1 MAIDEKEVDTVWGR
15 LRETKRMTREAV
27 EKTEAKLLEEMNTMK
42 EKTNQDMKSMKQD
55 VVNSIKQDIA
65 KLVAILE
72 KEQGKK

>member
-1 MAIDEKEVDTVWGR
+1 
-15 LRETKRMTREAV
+15 MTREAV